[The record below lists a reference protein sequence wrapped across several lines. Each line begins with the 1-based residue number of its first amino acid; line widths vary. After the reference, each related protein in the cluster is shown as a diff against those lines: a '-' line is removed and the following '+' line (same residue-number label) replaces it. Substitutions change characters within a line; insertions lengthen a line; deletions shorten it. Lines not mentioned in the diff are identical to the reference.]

1 MRNKFTYMMAVAVVA
16 LALVGCES
24 RGFKAE
30 RDMYR
35 AHKKAS
41 PIYRNPS
48 GTPPFQF
55 NQAVETYRDI
65 MKKYPDSLF
74 AVQAKF
80 SIGHLFVIKGD
91 FDRARQEYKDL
102 IVDCDKRGN
111 LCAEAQFAIGNSYE
125 IEKRW
130 PEAEVVYKQILQD
143 YPFSTKSLD
152 LPIYVI
158 NHYRRVK
165 DQAGMTRSVDEA
177 VSYYLGLKGRTET
190 DKGRYI
196 LQSLVTRAYIEAGQW
211 ADCLESLDK
220 LARDFPENKPE
231 EALWMK
237 ALIYHSKLKDKEK
250 TKEELQKIVTQYP
263 RTKFARQAELYLK
276 KI

>member
-1 MRNKFTYMMAVAVVA
+1 MVA

-35 AHKKAS
+35 AHKKARA
-41 PIYRNPS
+41 IYRNPS

-55 NQAVETYRDI
+55 NQAVGTYQDV
-65 MKKYPDSLF
+65 MKKYPDSIF

-80 SIGHLFVIKGD
+80 SIGHLFVVKGD
-91 FDRARQEYKDL
+91 FDRARREYKDL
-102 IVDCDKRGN
+102 IVDCTKRGN

-125 IEKRW
+125 LEKRW
-130 PEAEVVYKQILQD
+130 REAEVVYKQIMQD

-158 NHYRRVK
+158 NHYRK
-165 DQAGMTRSVDEA
+165 AQDQEGMVASVDEA
-177 VSYYLGLKGRTET
+177 VSYYLGLKSRTEA

-211 ADCLESLDK
+211 ADALESLDK
-220 LARDFPENKPE
+220 LSRDFPENKPE

-237 ALIYHSKLKDKEK
+237 ALIFFSKLIDKAK
-250 TKEELQKIVTQYP
+250 S
-263 RTKFARQAELYLK
+263 
-276 KI
+276 